1 MKDDAVGADELLQQ
15 ARRGDREALGR
26 LLEAQRAVLHRLAAG
41 RLGERIEV
49 RVNVSDIIQ
58 QTFLEAHRSFQQFAG
73 RDARELAAW
82 LQGILD
88 HKVAG
93 AVRDHTLLLK
103 RDVRRERS
111 MDDSRGG
118 KGPLKQQLDAGIS
131 SPSEK
136 AIREEEERRLTE
148 ALTALP
154 ADQREAV
161 RLRHLEGW
169 ALADIARQL
178 GRSPAATAGLIKRG
192 MQTLRRR
199 LHERQ

>member
-1 MKDDAVGADELLQQ
+1 MKEDADELLQR

-26 LLEAQRAVLHRLAAG
+26 LLEAQRSALRRLAEG

-49 RVNVSDIIQ
+49 RVDASDIIQ

-73 RDARELAAW
+73 QDARELTAW

-111 MDDSRGG
+111 LDDSQGG
-118 KGPLKQQLDAGIS
+118 DAPLKQQLDAGLS

-136 AIREEEERRLTE
+136 AIRGEEERRLAD
-148 ALTALP
+148 ALATLP

-169 ALADIARQL
+169 ALADIARSL

-192 MQTLRRR
+192 MQALRRR
-199 LHERQ
+199 LHGRE

>member
-1 MKDDAVGADELLQQ
+1 MTEDVAVDELLQQ

-26 LLEAQRAVLHRLAAG
+26 LLEAQRTALHRLAEG

-49 RVNVSDIIQ
+49 RVDASDIIQ
-58 QTFLEAHRSFQQFAG
+58 QTFLEAHRSFPQFAG
-73 RDARELAAW
+73 QNARELMAW
-82 LQGILD
+82 LQAILD

-93 AVRDHTLLLK
+93 AVRDHTILLK
-103 RDVRRERS
+103 RDVRREQS
-111 MDDSRGG
+111 LDDSQGG
-118 KGPLKQQLDAGIS
+118 KGPLKQQLDAGLS

-136 AIREEEERRLTE
+136 AIREEEGRRLAE
-148 ALTALP
+148 ALETLP

-169 ALADIARQL
+169 ALADIAGHL

-192 MQTLRRR
+192 MQALRRQ
-199 LHERQ
+199 LHGRA

>member
-58 QTFLEAHRSFQQFAG
+58 QTFLEAHRSFRQFAG

-93 AVRDHTLLLK
+93 AVRDHTLLQK
-103 RDVRRERS
+103 RDVRREQS
-111 MDDSRGG
+111 MDDSQGG

-169 ALADIARQL
+169 ALADIARHL

-199 LHERQ
+199 LHERR